1 MLTKNQQQ
9 ELNELRAAFPVID
22 LALKELE
29 DKIKKSA
36 GRPKKYNAATVET
49 VQKLKKD
56 GITIRKIAEILSMST
71 TTVQT
76 IIKGYR

>member
-1 MLTKNQQQ
+1 MLTKSQKQ
-9 ELNELRAAFPVID
+9 EIDELRAAFPVLD

-29 DKIKKSA
+29 DKIKKPT
-36 GRPKKYNAATVET
+36 GRPKKYDAATVET
-49 VQKLKKD
+49 VQKLKND
-56 GITIRKIAEILSMST
+56 GISIRKIAALLGMST